1 MVGTL
6 VPLLSQNCEAKLV
19 LKSLFLQ
26 TGYFEG
32 LESEVDIWITNLAQF
47 PSCDHHLPLLLS
59 ALKEVISKPKSCIKV
74 LERANSVLGEEV
86 LEEFC
91 WSELVGGKCI
101 FLLLVI
107 FSFYFQY

>member
-6 VPLLSQNCEAKLV
+6 VPLLSQKYEAKLV

-32 LESEVDIWITNLAQF
+32 LESEVDIWVTNLAQF

-59 ALKEVISKPKSCIKV
+59 ALKEVISKPKNCIKV
-74 LERANSVLGEEV
+74 LERANSVLTDEV
-86 LEEFC
+86 FEEFH
-91 WSELVGGKCI
+91 WAELIGGKCI
-101 FLLLVI
+101 LLLLVT
-107 FSFYFQY
+107 YK

>member
-6 VPLLSQNCEAKLV
+6 VPLLSQKYEAKLV

-32 LESEVDIWITNLAQF
+32 LESEVDIWVTNLAQF

-59 ALKEVISKPKSCIKV
+59 ALKEVISKPKNCMKI
-74 LERANSVLGEEV
+74 LEKANSVLADEV
-86 LEEFC
+86 LEEFH
-91 WSELVGGKCI
+91 WAELVGGK
-101 FLLLVI
+101 LM
-107 FSFYFQY
+107 